1 MIPVAT
7 LAAPRALTADEL
19 RARYEVLEASLPAPD
34 AAVDAWEAWFWSW
47 NDLRLGLAGETSRR
61 YFRDCQDTRDGLA
74 RDAWRE
80 MREQLAPVAEQADGA
95 LRQAFLGAACREAL
109 AARLGEQLFARLELD
124 AAAFAPENVALQ
136 VEEGDL
142 VCAYDHLLGGAQ
154 VSDGADT
161 LTLVQATARLTHAEP
176 ARRRGAWLA
185 MAAWFEGHAPE
196 FHRILGE
203 LVAVRHRQA
212 RQLGEANFVPLAY
225 RRMGRTEY
233 GPGEVARFRE
243 AIRRHVVP
251 LTEALRARQ
260 ARGLGLAGPLV
271 PGADMMYFPGGT
283 LGTEAAPVLEQTARA
298 TALFDRLDARVAAH
312 WQRMLAEGLVD
323 LPNRPGK
330 RPGAFAMSIDDEG
343 RAAIFCNSTGADSDV
358 STLMHEMGHAV
369 QAWESMW
376 IRPLELR
383 TPTMDAAEV
392 HSFGMEYLALR
403 EMEAFFSAAEA
414 AQFARQRLV
423 STLTRLPYMAA
434 VDAFQHA
441 LYERP
446 ELTPRERE
454 AVWHELWD
462 TFMPGLDLSEAPM
475 HRQYR
480 WMRQAHIFASPF
492 YYIDYALAE
501 TAALQ
506 LWQRARTDH
515 AGALEAYMAMCAVG
529 GTVSLLGML
538 ARGGLR
544 SPFEPE
550 VLPPIIAE
558 VGAVLGL

>member
-1 MIPVAT
+1 
-7 LAAPRALTADEL
+7 
-19 RARYEVLEASLPAPD
+19 
-34 AAVDAWEAWFWSW
+34 
-47 NDLRLGLAGETSRR
+47 
-61 YFRDCQDTRDGLA
+61 
-74 RDAWRE
+74 
-80 MREQLAPVAEQADGA
+80 
-95 LRQAFLGAACREAL
+95 
-109 AARLGEQLFARLELD
+109 
-124 AAAFAPENVALQ
+124 
-136 VEEGDL
+136 
-142 VCAYDHLLGGAQ
+142 
-154 VSDGADT
+154 
-161 LTLVQATARLTHAEP
+161 
-176 ARRRGAWLA
+176 
-185 MAAWFEGHAPE
+185 
-196 FHRILGE
+196 
-203 LVAVRHRQA
+203 
-212 RQLGEANFVPLAY
+212 
-225 RRMGRTEY
+225 
-233 GPGEVARFRE
+233 
-243 AIRRHVVP
+243 
-251 LTEALRARQ
+251 
-260 ARGLGLAGPLV
+260 
-271 PGADMMYFPGGT
+271 
-283 LGTEAAPVLEQTARA
+283 
-298 TALFDRLDARVAAH
+298 
-312 WQRMLAEGLVD
+312 MLAEGLVD

-330 RPGAFAMSIDDEG
+330 KPGAFAMSIDDEA

-369 QAWESMW
+369 QGWESMW
-376 IRPLELR
+376 IRSLELR

-403 EMEAFFSAAEA
+403 EMEAFFPREQA
-414 AQFARQRLV
+414 AQFAQQRLV

-446 ELTPRERE
+446 EMTPGERE
-454 AVWHELWD
+454 GVWHELWD
-462 TFMPGLDLSEAPM
+462 TFMPGLDLSDAPM

-515 AGALEAYMAMCAVG
+515 AGALEAYMAMCAAG

-550 VLPPIIAE
+550 VLPPIVAE